1 METSETQLNA
11 QSEAADLDDFGLID
25 YESPSVDPQIADTFS
40 DDEMAP
46 QESLQSAL
54 ATGAGT
60 TQPTTEH
67 NEKDDLVDYNEPE
80 LLETEAVEAE
90 IVDAAT
96 DAEVAEA
103 ETKIVETTLDDPQAT
118 EASADTKEVEV
129 TVEVLETSMDT
140 SHMDLDPAEH
150 PTDQPV
156 SQDAANVPP
165 ETWVFSDEEWMVYLG
180 PEQHAFDTEHQQ
192 CLFDISLADL
202 ITELQTDCALSEDVE
217 LALEF
222 PSLALTID
230 KRDQESDQLSL
241 SMLYSCHAAAVRMG
255 KLPVDFVNSSYFSQ
269 GSAKV
274 QPSLSTFLF
283 VIHTRP
289 KLQSALQRIMS
300 IKEQAEKDS
309 EAVVEQPQ
317 VEQTEQ
323 DGGEAG
329 EAEHLED
336 QEADETEEPE
346 DQELNGQQAND
357 DEAENP
363 EDQEADEQ
371 QTTAAL
377 LADEQDEDE
386 DEDDDDDDFVAE
398 EEDENDHVMDADALA
413 DTEEVNSDVDI
424 EDEVDSGNQTRV
436 DSENVSPSNKRTKA
450 QQINGD
456 SAQSDTELV
465 QVEEEEEEEPAA
477 KKPKSDSSEQQ
488 QPSVAA

>member
-230 KRDQESDQLSL
+230 KVKYIR
-241 SMLYSCHAAAVRMG
+241 
-255 KLPVDFVNSSYFSQ
+255 
-269 GSAKV
+269 
-274 QPSLSTFLF
+274 
-283 VIHTRP
+283 
-289 KLQSALQRIMS
+289 ALQRIMS

>member
-230 KRDQESDQLSL
+230 K
-241 SMLYSCHAAAVRMG
+241 
-255 KLPVDFVNSSYFSQ
+255 VN
-269 GSAKV
+269 
-274 QPSLSTFLF
+274 
-283 VIHTRP
+283 
-289 KLQSALQRIMS
+289 ALQRIMS